1 MRRRHPARSRDLSV
15 INTDGHAI
23 GLDLGATGVR
33 AAILSHPEH
42 ERGSAASVHGLGEA
56 PLSAGA
62 VVNGV
67 VVNQAVV
74 TKAVRD
80 LWEERKFN
88 CRNVILGITNQQVVV
103 RDLQVPRLDP
113 AQLAK
118 ALPFQAR
125 EVVPL
130 PMDQVV
136 LDFLPLGDDD
146 PSSDT
151 VTGLLVATPR
161 QPVAA
166 AVAAVE
172 RAGLHVARVDLS
184 SFAALRSIADEN
196 LAVEAV
202 VDLGAQL
209 TSIVVHAH
217 GIPRVVRTVTRGGE
231 ELNERLV
238 ERADLSPADAER
250 AKREVGL
257 TGTHRDVVTV
267 LTDGLRPLMA
277 EIRSSM
283 HYFGSMNPGL
293 RIERLALT
301 GGGAGLPG
309 LAEALAAQ
317 TGVPTLVVPALQH
330 IRNRWANRDVR
341 ELEQQRTATAVSVGL
356 AMGAAA

>member
-56 PLSAGA
+56 PLSAG
-62 VVNGV
+62 
-67 VVNQAVV
+67 AVV

-151 VTGLLVATPR
+151 VTGLLVATP
-161 QPVAA
+161 
-166 AVAAVE
+166 
-172 RAGLHVARVDLS
+172 
-184 SFAALRSIADEN
+184 
-196 LAVEAV
+196 
-202 VDLGAQL
+202 
-209 TSIVVHAH
+209 
-217 GIPRVVRTVTRGGE
+217 
-231 ELNERLV
+231 
-238 ERADLSPADAER
+238 
-250 AKREVGL
+250 
-257 TGTHRDVVTV
+257 
-267 LTDGLRPLMA
+267 
-277 EIRSSM
+277 
-283 HYFGSMNPGL
+283 
-293 RIERLALT
+293 
-301 GGGAGLPG
+301 
-309 LAEALAAQ
+309 
-317 TGVPTLVVPALQH
+317 
-330 IRNRWANRDVR
+330 
-341 ELEQQRTATAVSVGL
+341 
-356 AMGAAA
+356 